1 MRDITFAENAFRE
14 YLYWQKQDRKTLRK
28 INSLLKEI
36 QRTPFEGSGEPEPLK
51 GELSGNWSRR
61 INARD
66 RLVYVVTDDQIIVKQ
81 CRGHYNDK

>member
-51 GELSGNWSRR
+51 GEL
-61 INARD
+61 
-66 RLVYVVTDDQIIVKQ
+66 
-81 CRGHYNDK
+81 